1 MANTRDI
8 RRRIK
13 SVKNTSQIT
22 RAMQLVAASKMKKA
36 QDQAL
41 AGRRYAEEMNKV
53 LVNLR
58 DGVEDDA
65 HALFEV
71 RESKRELMI
80 VITTDKGLCG
90 GLNTNLLRK
99 VTEDSVPET
108 EFATVGNKGKQAL
121 ARTQRKL
128 VADFSVSDPVIFAEV
143 KSIRAGK
150 INVSDAFARVEGGE
164 VWLHNFHIG
173 PYEQAN
179 QFNVD
184 PDRPRKLL
192 LHRAEIRKLVVA
204 TEEKGLTLVPLAI
217 YFSKGRAKATLALA
231 RGRKLYDKREKM
243 KRQTQERE
251 AERAIRGRD

>member
-1 MANTRDI
+1 M
-8 RRRIK
+8 
-13 SVKNTSQIT
+13 SEG
-22 RAMQLVAASKMKKA
+22 
-36 QDQAL
+36 
-41 AGRRYAEEMNKV
+41 AGRKV
-53 LVNLR
+53 VASNRKARHEFEIL
-58 DGVEDDA
+58 EQ
-65 HALFEV
+65 FEV
-71 RESKRELMI
+71 GL
-80 VITTDKGLCG
+80 VLKG
-90 GLNTNLLRK
+90 
-99 VTEDSVPET
+99 P
-108 EFATVGNKGKQAL
+108 
-121 ARTQRKL
+121 
-128 VADFSVSDPVIFAEV
+128 EV
-143 KSIRAGK
+143 KSIRDGK
-150 INVSDAFARVEGGE
+150 VAFRDAFARVEWGE